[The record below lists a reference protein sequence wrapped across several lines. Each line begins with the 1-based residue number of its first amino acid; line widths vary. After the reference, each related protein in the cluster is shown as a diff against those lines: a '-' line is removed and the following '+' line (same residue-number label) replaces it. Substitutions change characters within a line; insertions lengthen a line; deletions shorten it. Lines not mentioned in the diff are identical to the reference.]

1 MTIDKKENCKKV
13 ASSSSCSSSSCSS
26 SSYITIDLTR
36 LHVGQ
41 IGLFHRL
48 IEIADEVD
56 DMTRVKITKSEF
68 DRLIGNFNETVEEE
82 EEEEKESVSTGG
94 EGRVLEENV
103 SAEVSAEISEE
114 EESVSGI
121 SGVVEDSSPPSPP
134 LEYPAEA
141 ISRLF
146 NQINEMNLGIYALSA
161 LTIGMEEEEEEE

>member
-1 MTIDKKENCKKV
+1 MSDKKENCKKV
-13 ASSSSCSSSSCSS
+13 EEVASSS

-41 IGLFHRL
+41 ISLFHRL

-56 DMTRVKITKSEF
+56 DMTRVKIAKSEF
-68 DRLIGNFNETVEEE
+68 DRLIDNFNETVEEGE
-82 EEEEKESVSTGG
+82 EEEVESVSTGG
-94 EGRVLEENV
+94 EGGVLEENV
-103 SAEVSAEISEE
+103 SAEVFAEISEE

-121 SGVVEDSSPPSPP
+121 SGVVEDPSPPSPP

-146 NQINEMNLGIYALSA
+146 NEMNLGIYALSA
-161 LTIGMEEEEEEE
+161 LTIGMEEEDEEE